1 MIFNFVYINAP
12 SDLLRYPECNQISI
26 LGNRTPVREIDAQT
40 EKKIT
45 ELPDHVETRVPM
57 KLVNGC
63 LGMGD
68 IRNYYFSDAGALP
81 GNGNFHQNIIVLIFS
96 TPIITSTH

>member
-40 EKKIT
+40 EKKNHGIT
-45 ELPDHVETRVPM
+45 RPRRDSCPNEVSEWMPRHGR
-57 KLVNGC
+57 
-63 LGMGD
+63 
-68 IRNYYFSDAGALP
+68 Y
-81 GNGNFHQNIIVLIFS
+81 
-96 TPIITSTH
+96 